1 MPKKYREGAIG
12 ALMDEYER
20 AAEDLKSVLSKI
32 SRHDYVAIVDKE
44 TNDPDCRSI
53 QTIMNHVV
61 RASYG
66 YAILMR
72 RQYNEPAIERKATYT
87 VDTPALACSELDA
100 ALAYTEATLQNKWNM
115 SFDEVLKNKIE
126 TQWGQTFDF
135 EQLLEHAIVHILRHR
150 RQIEKFLIRLEAG
163 TRQL

>member
-1 MPKKYREGAIG
+1 MPKKYREEAIG

-20 AAEDLKSVLSKI
+20 AAEELKNVLRGI
-32 SRHDYVAIVDKE
+32 SQHDYVALVDKE
-44 TNDPDCRSI
+44 TKDPDCQSI

-61 RASYG
+61 RAAYG

-72 RQYNEPAIERKATYT
+72 KQYNESAIERKTNYN

-115 SFDEVLKNKIE
+115 TFDEVLKNNIA

-150 RQIEKFLIRLEAG
+150 RQIERFLIRLQSGTAG
-163 TRQL
+163 